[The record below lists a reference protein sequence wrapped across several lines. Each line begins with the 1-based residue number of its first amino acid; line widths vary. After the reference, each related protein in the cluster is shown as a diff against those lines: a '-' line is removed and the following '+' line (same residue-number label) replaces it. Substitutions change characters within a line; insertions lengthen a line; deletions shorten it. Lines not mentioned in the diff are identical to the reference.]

1 MTTASE
7 FAAKIVQGDADL
19 DRLHSAVNDAPGAF
33 TTDTGV
39 SVDNL
44 RKRLQDIGYK
54 VPVAFASGLEPQDGS
69 FTVIH
74 NGEYYAADPGSTPF
88 TTTGTFNAAQWVAF
102 IETLAVRYADYTGDG
117 STTVFAISGTQPT
130 GSDQLKITI
139 DGVTQHRD
147 AFTYAAPNV
156 TFTDPPPVNSKIEF
170 EIRGAYITTST
181 DADHLVSST
190 TTGKMRV
197 TGPGTGTTRQM
208 TIPNSDFTVARTDA
222 AQTFTGDQTLSAGN
236 LIIGTPGKG
245 IDFSA
250 TSGTGTSELLDDYE
264 EGTWTPVYVASTGSF
279 ATMTMDTIRATYV
292 KVGKLVTVSCF
303 IRTDDVDT
311 TGASGSLSLSGLPYA
326 SASNCQAVGAISATD
341 GWAGDYPL
349 NATVGASTS
358 AITLYYRSSVNA
370 IDTNLNIADLTNGTS
385 ANKNRLS
392 LTVSYEAA

>member
-222 AQTFTGDQTLSAGN
+222 AQTLTGDQTLSAGN
-236 LIIGTPGKG
+236 LIIGTSGKG

-250 TSGTGTSELLDDYE
+250 TSGTGTSELFDDYE
-264 EGTWTPVYVASTGSF
+264 EGTFDPAVVGATTAGTFTYSKQYGKYTKVGNIVHVQITLVVASTSVAAVGNLAVTGLPFAIDIGAGDFGSF
-279 ATMTMDTIRATYV
+279 A
-292 KVGKLVTVSCF
+292 VGWSQNISFNTQICAYGEDGSTQINLRSSTS
-303 IRTDDVDT
+303 
-311 TGASGSLSLSGLPYA
+311 GGSGSLITGGDLGSTFYLLIGGS
-326 SASNCQAVGAISATD
+326 CQTA
-341 GWAGDYPL
+341 
-349 NATVGASTS
+349 
-358 AITLYYRSSVNA
+358 
-370 IDTNLNIADLTNGTS
+370 
-385 ANKNRLS
+385 
-392 LTVSYEAA
+392 

>member
-236 LIIGTPGKG
+236 LIIGTSGKG

-250 TSGTGTSELLDDYE
+250 TSGTGTSELFDDYE
-264 EGTWTPVYVASTGSF
+264 EGLHTP
-279 ATMTMDTIRATYV
+279 TITPQ
-292 KVGKLVTVSCF
+292 T
-303 IRTDDVDT
+303 
-311 TGASGSLSLSGLPYA
+311 SGSLTFSTSNDSMYYAKIGRQVFVGGSLRINVSSSPVGTYVDITLPFTVA
-326 SASNCQAVGAISATD
+326 ALTDSAAFSTTFIDVLGSPTLTLTQPSTSVMRVYVD
-341 GWAGDYPL
+341 
-349 NATVGASTS
+349 AST
-358 AITLYYRSSVNA
+358 LVG
-370 IDTNLNIADLTNGTS
+370 GTYINFS
-385 ANKNRLS
+385 IN
-392 LTVSYEAA
+392 YPAA